1 MSNQQKYCCRLV
13 YKHSQVI
20 KWANCGAGGLHREE
34 IRAENTVQQPAVCW
48 GLGFAEQCAL
58 MCFTGLTADRDEG
71 IDDAACHCVVEKKK
85 RKRSLV
91 SRPGERRLFRSLQTC
106 LCFCNSLNT
115 GVVIIF
121 GLHPG
126 ILPSL
131 SYTLWFGRVL
141 QGFKGKLML
150 LQMHVFL
157 FCFVFNSWY
166 LLVFLAFQ
174 T

>member
-1 MSNQQKYCCRLV
+1 
-13 YKHSQVI
+13 
-20 KWANCGAGGLHREE
+20 
-34 IRAENTVQQPAVCW
+34 
-48 GLGFAEQCAL
+48 
-58 MCFTGLTADRDEG
+58 MCFTGLTADSDEG
-71 IDDAACHCVVEKKK
+71 IDDAACHFVVGKKKEKKE
-85 RKRSLV
+85 RSLV

-121 GLHPG
+121 GLHPA

-150 LQMHVFL
+150 LQMHVFFVL
-157 FCFVFNSWY
+157 FCFLIAGIY
-166 LLVFLAFQ
+166 
-174 T
+174 